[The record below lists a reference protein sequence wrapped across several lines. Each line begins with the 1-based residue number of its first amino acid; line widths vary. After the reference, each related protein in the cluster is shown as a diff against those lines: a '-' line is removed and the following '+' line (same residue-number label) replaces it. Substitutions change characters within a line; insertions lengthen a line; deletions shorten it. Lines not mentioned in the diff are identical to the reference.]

1 MGIILL
7 AFLFAL
13 TFEFNNC
20 KLCTDLVGIIQEE
33 MKVSNNTINI
43 IEDFIHGICE
53 TIIIKLE
60 KDECLLIV
68 NDIHNITQSIIDGLY
83 PNQICQ
89 NLHFCESDLLCL
101 A

>member
-43 IEDFIHGICE
+43 IEDKGI
-53 TIIIKLE
+53 K
-60 KDECLLIV
+60 
-68 NDIHNITQSIIDGLY
+68 
-83 PNQICQ
+83 QICQ
-89 NLHFCESDLLCL
+89 NILDGKIEYWMSELIDSVQRYQIPKHYICQANKYYQDKNP
-101 A
+101 

>member
-7 AFLFAL
+7 ALLFSL

-20 KLCTDLVGIIQEE
+20 KLCTDLVAIIQEE
-33 MKVSNNTINI
+33 MKISNNTINI
-43 IEDFIHGICE
+43 IEDFLHGLCQNNL
-53 TIIIKLE
+53 IKIE
-60 KDECLLIV
+60 KEECLLIV
-68 NDIHNITQSIIDGLY
+68 DDIHNISQSIIDGLY